1 MRAGM
6 READALLCTVTDR
19 LGDDILGA
27 EPRRVGILA
36 NYGVGVDHIDL
47 VAARALGIVVTNTP
61 DVLTD
66 DTADLTMA
74 LLLAVARRVGDGER
88 EVRRGE
94 WSGWRP
100 THMLGTR
107 VSGKTLGIVG
117 FGRIG
122 RAVARRAQGFGM
134 RVLFHSRAPHSHPDV
149 PRAEPAPDLDA
160 LLAESDFVSL
170 HVPATDE
177 THHLIDAR
185 RLRRMKREA
194 FLINTARGSVV
205 DHDALIEALESGRI
219 AGAGLDVYP
228 EEPRVPPP
236 LLVLPNVVLLP
247 HIGSATV
254 EGRVAMGER
263 ALANLRAYFAGEEP
277 PDRVA

>member
-1 MRAGM
+1 MR
-6 READALLCTVTDR
+6 L
-19 LGDDILGA
+19 
-27 EPRRVGILA
+27 
-36 NYGVGVDHIDL
+36 
-47 VAARALGIVVTNTP
+47 
-61 DVLTD
+61 
-66 DTADLTMA
+66 
-74 LLLAVARRVGDGER
+74 
-88 EVRRGE
+88 
-94 WSGWRP
+94 
-100 THMLGTR
+100 
-107 VSGKTLGIVG
+107 
-117 FGRIG
+117 
-122 RAVARRAQGFGM
+122 
-134 RVLFHSRAPHSHPDV
+134 LFHSRSLHSHPDV